1 MLPGMSRS
9 ARAVA
14 SLLPPGVELSTT
26 RRRLFETALRLFGE
40 HGFHG
45 VSIRD
50 IAAELGQQPSA
61 IYFHVSSKTDLLYEL
76 ALIGH
81 QAHFQRIQSALMDAG
96 SEPLDQLRAVVYA
109 HLDGHM
115 EYPSMAR
122 LTNRELGALP
132 PEQLRTVLTIR
143 TQTEQVFVDVLDRG
157 VRLGAFRVADTVL
170 GAKALGALGIRL
182 PEWWTPDGP
191 RTREQVLEHYLD
203 YALRMVT

>member
-1 MLPGMSRS
+1 MPRS
-9 ARAVA
+9 APAA
-14 SLLPPGVELSTT
+14 QSLLPPGVELTPP
-26 RRRLFETALRLFGE
+26 RRRLYETALRLFGE

-61 IYFHVSSKTDLLYEL
+61 IYFHVSSKTELLFEL

-81 QAHFQRIQSALMDAG
+81 QAHFQRLQDALIDAG
-96 SEPLDQLRAVVYA
+96 SEPLDQLRAVVLA
-109 HLDGHM
+109 HLSGHM
-115 EYPSMAR
+115 EYPAMAR

-132 PEQLRTVLTIR
+132 PDQLRTVLTIR

-157 VRLGAFRVADTVL
+157 VRMGAFVVADTFL

-203 YALRMVT
+203 YALKMVR

>member
-1 MLPGMSRS
+1 MTRS
-9 ARAVA
+9 ARPVT
-14 SLLPPGVELSTT
+14 SLLPPGVELPPA
-26 RRRLFETALRLFGE
+26 RRRLYETALRLFGE

-61 IYFHVSSKTDLLYEL
+61 IYFHVTSKTDLLYEL

-81 QAHFQRIQSALMDAG
+81 QAHFQRIQNALMEAG
-96 SEPLDQLRAVVYA
+96 NEPLDQLRAVVHA
-109 HLDGHM
+109 HLDGPM

-143 TQTEQVFVDVLDRG
+143 TQTEQLFIDVLDRG
-157 VRLGAFRVADTVL
+157 VRLGAFRVADTFL
-170 GAKALGALGIRL
+170 AGKALGALGIRL

-191 RTREQVLEHYLD
+191 RSREQVLEHYLD

>member
-1 MLPGMSRS
+1 MSRS
-9 ARAVA
+9 ARPVA
-14 SLLPPGVELSTT
+14 SLLPPGVELSPT
-26 RRRLFETALRLFGE
+26 RRRLYETALRLFGE

-81 QAHFQRIQSALMDAG
+81 QAHFQRIQSALMEAG
-96 SEPLDQLRAVVYA
+96 SEPLDQLRALMHA

-143 TQTEQVFVDVLDRG
+143 TQTEQLFIDVLDRG
-157 VRLGAFRVADTVL
+157 VRLGVFTVTDTFL
-170 GAKALGALGIRL
+170 GGKALGALGIRL
-182 PEWWTPDGP
+182 PEWWTADGP

-203 YALRMVT
+203 FAVRMVT